1 MTIFVDT
8 DYDALL
14 TEAGD
19 ITEKYR
25 IARQL
30 IYEATKGREEPFL
43 PKLKQSPNLIH
54 YQHPYSLVCMQ

>member
-1 MTIFVDT
+1 MTICVDT

-30 IYEATKGREEPFL
+30 IYEATKGR
-43 PKLKQSPNLIH
+43 
-54 YQHPYSLVCMQ
+54 